1 MSYCGGRLESS
12 VEVRFYCSFLTCGS
26 VYGPGIWG
34 YRFGVSVRRDGAD
47 PVVVVFQFILGELI
61 VLVMQV
67 LMRME
72 WRN

>member
-1 MSYCGGRLESS
+1 MAL
-12 VEVRFYCSFLTCGS
+12 
-26 VYGPGIWG
+26 VYGDIG
-34 YRFGVSVRRDGAD
+34 FGVSVRRDGPD
-47 PVVVVFQFILGELI
+47 PVVVVFQVILGELI